1 MSDWDDGGGNLA
13 LVFGRTSGGDEV
25 ALRVDASGQLT
36 LDPATS
42 VTVVRAAIRCNTSGN
57 NTIVAAVSGKKIKV
71 LSVLLVA
78 AGDVDV
84 RFESG
89 ASGTA
94 LTGQMSLAADG
105 NGFVLPPAS
114 PGHHWLETAAGAL
127 LNLEL
132 SGAVYVD
139 GLVVY
144 YVE

>member
-1 MSDWDDGGGNLA
+1 MSSIQLA
-13 LVFGRTSGGDEV
+13 
-25 ALRVDASGQLT
+25 VD
-36 LDPATS
+36 
-42 VTVVRAAIRCNTSGN
+42 VCYRAAIRCNTSGN
-57 NTIVAAVSGKKIKV
+57 NTIVAATSGKKIKV
-71 LSVLLVA
+71 LGVFLVA
-78 AGDVDV
+78 AGSVDV

-105 NGFVLPPAS
+105 DGFVLPVAPA
-114 PGHHWLETAAGAL
+114 GYHWFETASGAL

-139 GLVVY
+139 GCIVY